1 MSSQPPT
8 REPLTPGAV
17 TPGAVTP
24 DPLLD
29 AFWERGLILFGDR
42 VQEEYGLRTPV
53 FIDLRHKLYDDL
65 DLLCELGRA
74 LHDKLRGI
82 VAAESSSPVAPQ
94 QVIGIPDTA
103 TPIALSM
110 ALASRTTSFPL
121 SYGQLRKQPADY
133 PGGRSGSSSYMGTH
147 DPRREIT
154 LIDDVMASG
163 RTKRWALQQLQEN
176 KLKVARILVA
186 VDRQQGGD
194 AIVQAQ
200 GCRLYSLYTVS
211 ALIDYY
217 EGSGKIDGA
226 AARSAREHIQSR
238 TFQPP
243 TPG

>member
-8 REPLTPGAV
+8 RDPL

-42 VQEEYGLRTPV
+42 VREEYALRTPV

-74 LHDKLRGI
+74 LHDRLRGI
-82 VAAESSSPVAPQ
+82 VAAESSSQIAPQ

-121 SYGQLRKQPADY
+121 SYGQLRKHPADY

-147 DPRREIT
+147 DPGREIT

-176 KLKVARILVA
+176 KLKVTRILVA

-194 AIVQAQ
+194 EIVKTA
-200 GCRLYSLYTVS
+200 GCQLHSLYTVS

-217 EGSGKIDGA
+217 QAIAKIDEPT
-226 AARSAREHIQSR
+226 ARSAREHIQSK
-238 TFQPP
+238 TTQQP
-243 TPG
+243 TPGHA

>member
-1 MSSQPPT
+1 MSSQPP
-8 REPLTPGAV
+8 
-17 TPGAVTP
+17 TP

-42 VQEEYGLRTPV
+42 VQAEYGLRTPV

-82 VAAESSSPVAPQ
+82 IAAESSSQIAPQ

-176 KLKVARILVA
+176 KLRVTRILVA

-194 AIVQAQ
+194 EIVKTA
-200 GCRLYSLYTVS
+200 GCHLHSLYTVS
-211 ALIDYY
+211 SLIDYY
-217 EGSGKIDGA
+217 EGIGKIDEA
-226 AARSAREHIQSR
+226 AARSAREHIQSKA
-238 TFQPP
+238 TQQPA
-243 TPG
+243 PGEP